1 MKSVKMSPKVKITQL
16 VSKVR
21 TSVNQKRTLEAL
33 GLRGVR
39 KSVIKENKPGLE
51 GMIRVI
57 AHLVKVEEAK

>member
-1 MKSVKMSPKVKITQL
+1 MSAKVKITQL

-21 TSVNQKRTLEAL
+21 TSINQKRTLEAL

-57 AHLVKVEEAK
+57 AHLVKVEEVK

>member
-1 MKSVKMSPKVKITQL
+1 MKNVKMSAKVKITQV

-21 TSVNQKRTLEAL
+21 SSVNQKRTLEAL
-33 GLRGVR
+33 GLRGIR

-51 GMIRVI
+51 GMIRVV

>member
-1 MKSVKMSPKVKITQL
+1 MASKVKITQL

-39 KSVIKENKPGLE
+39 KSVTKEKNVSLD

-57 AHLVKVEEAK
+57 AHLVKVEEVK

>member
-1 MKSVKMSPKVKITQL
+1 MANKVKITQL

-39 KSVIKENKPGLE
+39 KSVIKENKVGLD
-51 GMIRVI
+51 GMIKVI
-57 AHLVKVEEAK
+57 AHLVKVEEVK

>member
-21 TSVNQKRTLEAL
+21 TSINQKRTLEAL
-33 GLRGVR
+33 GLRGIR